1 MTKDALIAICGERYV
16 LTESEATAPYLT
28 DWRKHYTGKAAA
40 VVLPASTEEVSAII
54 SLANE
59 QNIPIVPQGGNTGMC
74 GGATPDTSGKSIV
87 LSLKRMDKIRSD
99 DEATPSIT
107 VEAGCIL
114 ENIQNAASEKG
125 LLFPLNFG
133 SKGSC
138 QIGGNLS
145 TNAGGLN
152 VVRYGNARALC
163 LGIEAVLPN
172 GEIMQRLSPL
182 VKDNTGYALKDLLI
196 GAEGTLGV
204 ITAATLKLFPKP
216 IASATA
222 FVGLKDIEAGVT
234 LLHSCQRMSGDNVVG
249 FELIHKDVV
258 NNVLEHF
265 PDNPK
270 PLKALPDFSALVE
283 IAAATETM
291 ERILGEAFDKGYVT
305 DATIANSQAQ
315 RNALWAIRELV
326 PESEILAGEAYKS
339 DISVPINHIPEFCE
353 RAKEQALKILPN
365 LRIFVFGHLGDGNLH
380 YNFVIPKENY
390 DGDFASLY
398 PRFDDILLGLLNEY
412 GGSISAEHGIGQ
424 RKRHLLPSNK
434 DAAALAAMRA
444 IKKALDP
451 KGIMNPGKIF

>member
-1 MTKDALIAICGERYV
+1 MNKDALIAICGERYV

-28 DWRKHYTGKAAA
+28 DWRGHYTGKALA
-40 VVLPASTEEVSAII
+40 VVLPGSTEEVSAII
-54 SLANE
+54 ALANE
-59 QNIPIVPQGGNTGMC
+59 QSIPIVPQGGNTGMC
-74 GGATPDTSGKSIV
+74 GGATPDTSGKSIL
-87 LSLKRMDKIRSD
+87 LSLKRMDKIRAF
-99 DEATPSIT
+99 DEASPSIT

-133 SKGSC
+133 SKGTC

-152 VVRYGNARALC
+152 VLRYGNARALC

-222 FVGLKDIEAGVT
+222 FVGLKDIEAGIT
-234 LLHSCQRMSGDNVVG
+234 LLHSCQRMSNVIG

-265 PDNPK
+265 PDNQE
-270 PLKALPDFSALVE
+270 PLKTLPDFSALVE
-283 IAAATETM
+283 IVSANKETM
-291 ERILGEAFDKGYVT
+291 ERILADAFDEGLLT
-305 DATIANSQAQ
+305 DATIANSEAQ

-339 DISVPINHIPEFCE
+339 DISVPINHIPEFCA

-424 RKRHLLPSNK
+424 KKRHLLTSNK
-434 DAAALAAMRA
+434 DQAALAAMRA